1 MATQPINFNSEE
13 ICNSQEILQISWLV
27 YVTASNHTKL
37 CNKYYTYPISAN
49 MFDEYLHLN
58 KAT

>member
-13 ICNSQEILQISWLV
+13 IRNSQEMLQISWLV

-37 CNKYYTYPISAN
+37 CNKYTYPISAN
-49 MFDEYLHLN
+49 MFDE
-58 KAT
+58 

>member
-13 ICNSQEILQISWLV
+13 LICNSQEMLQISWLA

-37 CNKYYTYPISAN
+37 CNKYTYPIAAN
-49 MFDEYLHLN
+49 MFDE
-58 KAT
+58 